1 MIKAI
6 LVVDADGKRIMA
18 RYYGAP
24 EFPTGEAETTFEKKL
39 YDKTMRTN
47 AKNEGALARLESP
60 LAPAL
65 SHRSEAQGCGR
76 APLAA
81 LACPPRP
88 PRPRSACVLA
98 AEVIMFDNIVTVY
111 RNSADVWFYVTP
123 RRLKSAKVAAPQL
136 ATPASSGGERRVWP
150 APPTLS
156 SGRRAAGRSER
167 PRRGRRLRR
176 RPHRSRLFRRPDEPL
191 GPGLLRR
198 WPARGRATPNPEPNL
213 EPKSSP
219 GGGEPARERADPRA
233 RAHGAAGGAQHP
245 A

>member
-81 LACPPRP
+81 LACPPPTPSTTLCLR
-88 PRPRSACVLA
+88 ACSRGDHVRQHRDRVPEQRRRVVLRDA
-98 AEVIMFDNIVTVY
+98 
-111 RNSADVWFYVTP
+111 
-123 RRLKSAKVAAPQL
+123 AAPEKCQGGS
-136 ATPASSGGERRVWP
+136 ATARHTG
-150 APPTLS
+150 LL
-156 SGRRAAGRSER
+156 GRRAARLARSTHTEQR
-167 PRRGRRLRR
+167 P
-176 RPHRSRLFRRPDEPL
+176 PSSRPL
-191 GPGLLRR
+191 GKATA
-198 WPARGRATPNPEPNL
+198 WPQAAPKAA
-213 EPKSSP
+213 PKSP
-219 GGGEPARERADPRA
+219 IPP
-233 RAHGAAGGAQHP
+233 P
-245 A
+245 